1 MHRHSHIAQIM
12 GSSPGTRAQGVRAEG
27 QKVIEVPAVWSCEGS
42 VDPIIARPATYASR
56 KTRNEKRRDHAHAS
70 WARILASRLD
80 DGTPQRTA
88 HTPTPHRDRTV
99 RAPRLTPQSSLPARL
114 MPSWRMDKQQRR
126 DCLLAPQRP
135 TRTAIVHLTLREG
148 IAMRVLPT
156 RILNTSTRVP
166 VP

>member
-12 GSSPGTRAQGVRAEG
+12 GSSPGTRAQGVRAVRARK
-27 QKVIEVPAVWSCEGS
+27 KVIEVPAVWSCEGS
-42 VDPIIARPATYASR
+42 VVDPIIARPATYASR

-70 WARILASRLD
+70 WARVLASRLD
-80 DGTPQRTA
+80 DARQNA
-88 HTPTPHRDRTV
+88 TPHRDRTV

-135 TRTAIVHLTLREG
+135 TRTAIVHPSRRDRNARFAHKG
-148 IAMRVLPT
+148 F
-156 RILNTSTRVP
+156 
-166 VP
+166 